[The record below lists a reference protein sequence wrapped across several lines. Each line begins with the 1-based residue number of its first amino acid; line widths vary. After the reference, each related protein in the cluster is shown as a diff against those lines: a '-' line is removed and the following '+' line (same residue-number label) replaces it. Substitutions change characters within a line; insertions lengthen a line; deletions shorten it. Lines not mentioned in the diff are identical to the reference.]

1 MKRDFDY
8 EVMKKA
14 DEQLKKR
21 EKELIRKYKGMY
33 EREKEILEKNLK
45 KEFEMRIKEVKQ
57 QLDSE
62 KAEVA
67 RLKSLE

>member
-14 DEQLKKR
+14 DEQLKTR
-21 EKELIRKYKGMY
+21 EKEIIRKYKGMY

>member
-1 MKRDFDY
+1 
-8 EVMKKA
+8 
-14 DEQLKKR
+14 
-21 EKELIRKYKGMY
+21 MY